1 MKQQKV
7 IKILDDLGI
16 ITVTEDST
24 YNDKRE
30 CIYADIDILC
40 IKYLLS
46 LEFDDLTNLT
56 SVKLAPKAND
66 LVAPAFIAST
76 ANSTRVISTK
86 VFKIFLSKVY
96 SILVKHKIK
105 LLRNKEN
112 RFYKLFNRRT
122 YTLHIDDGTEL
133 NWEARS
139 KDGCYIIYANQAG
152 YGQLLY
158 KLYDIPKPNSSNC
171 MSQLLGSYVY
181 LDDLLDII
189 DKEDDK
195 IMKQNKVIDSLS
207 ISGTGDT
214 NFLDE
219 TLDCLNRLKIDTKDV
234 ICVVYGD
241 VYMSWDVFAK
251 NADFRYDSGLGNM
264 EVSDNIFIYTKDY
277 IMYRHEYD
285 GAEEWRSVKTL
296 DSIIFKKTQISNDT
310 EVNFRVE

>member
-7 IKILDDLGI
+7 IKILDNLGI

-133 NWEARS
+133 NWDARS
-139 KDGCYIIYANQAG
+139 KDGNYIIYAEQAG
-152 YGQLLY
+152 YGQLFY
-158 KLYDIPKPNSSNC
+158 KLYEIPKPNSGDCFDQS
-171 MSQLLGSYVY
+171 LGSYVH
-181 LDDLLDII
+181 LDSLLDVIVDG
-189 DKEDDK
+189 DK
-195 IMKQNKVIDSLS
+195 N
-207 ISGTGDT
+207 
-214 NFLDE
+214 E
-219 TLDCLNRLKIDTKDV
+219 T
-234 ICVVYGD
+234 
-241 VYMSWDVFAK
+241 
-251 NADFRYDSGLGNM
+251 
-264 EVSDNIFIYTKDY
+264 
-277 IMYRHEYD
+277 
-285 GAEEWRSVKTL
+285 AER
-296 DSIIFKKTQISNDT
+296 D
-310 EVNFRVE
+310 

>member
-1 MKQQKV
+1 MKQKKV
-7 IKILDDLGI
+7 IKILEELGI

-30 CIYADIDILC
+30 CIYADIEILN

-56 SVKLAPKAND
+56 SVKLAPKPND
-66 LVAPAFIAST
+66 LVAPSFIAST

-96 SILVKHKIK
+96 SILIKHKIK

-133 NWEARS
+133 NWDARS
-139 KDGCYIIYANQAG
+139 KKNDYIIYADQVG

-158 KLYDIPKPNSSNC
+158 KLYDIPKPNSGNC
-171 MSQLLGSYVY
+171 MSHLLGSYAY

-189 DKEDDK
+189 DEDD
-195 IMKQNKVIDSLS
+195 N
-207 ISGTGDT
+207 
-214 NFLDE
+214 NE
-219 TLDCLNRLKIDTKDV
+219 TT
-234 ICVVYGD
+234 
-241 VYMSWDVFAK
+241 
-251 NADFRYDSGLGNM
+251 
-264 EVSDNIFIYTKDY
+264 
-277 IMYRHEYD
+277 
-285 GAEEWRSVKTL
+285 
-296 DSIIFKKTQISNDT
+296 
-310 EVNFRVE
+310 

>member
-1 MKQQKV
+1 MKQHKV

-16 ITVTEDST
+16 ITVTEDSK

-30 CIYADIDILC
+30 CIYADIDIIN

-56 SVKLAPKAND
+56 GVKLAPKAND

-96 SILVKHKIK
+96 SILIKHKIK

-133 NWEARS
+133 NWETRS

-152 YGQLLY
+152 YGQYLY
-158 KLYDIPKPNSSNC
+158 NLYEIPKPNSGDCFGQS
-171 MSQLLGSYVY
+171 LGTYVH
-181 LDDLLDII
+181 LDSLLDVIVDG
-189 DKEDDK
+189 DK
-195 IMKQNKVIDSLS
+195 N
-207 ISGTGDT
+207 
-214 NFLDE
+214 E
-219 TLDCLNRLKIDTKDV
+219 T
-234 ICVVYGD
+234 
-241 VYMSWDVFAK
+241 
-251 NADFRYDSGLGNM
+251 
-264 EVSDNIFIYTKDY
+264 
-277 IMYRHEYD
+277 
-285 GAEEWRSVKTL
+285 AEC
-296 DSIIFKKTQISNDT
+296 D
-310 EVNFRVE
+310 

>member
-16 ITVTEDST
+16 ITVTEDSK
-24 YNDKRE
+24 YNDKCE
-30 CIYADIDILC
+30 CIYTGIDILC
-40 IKYLLS
+40 IKYLLR

-66 LVAPAFIAST
+66 IVAPAFIAST

-96 SILVKHKIK
+96 STLVKHKIK

-152 YGQLLY
+152 YGQLFYSLY
-158 KLYDIPKPNSSNC
+158 EIPKPNSGDCFGQS
-171 MSQLLGSYVY
+171 LGSYVH
-181 LDDLLDII
+181 LDSLLD
-189 DKEDDK
+189 
-195 IMKQNKVIDSLS
+195 VIVD
-207 ISGTGDT
+207 GGK
-214 NFLDE
+214 DE
-219 TLDCLNRLKIDTKDV
+219 T
-234 ICVVYGD
+234 
-241 VYMSWDVFAK
+241 
-251 NADFRYDSGLGNM
+251 
-264 EVSDNIFIYTKDY
+264 
-277 IMYRHEYD
+277 
-285 GAEEWRSVKTL
+285 AEC
-296 DSIIFKKTQISNDT
+296 D
-310 EVNFRVE
+310 